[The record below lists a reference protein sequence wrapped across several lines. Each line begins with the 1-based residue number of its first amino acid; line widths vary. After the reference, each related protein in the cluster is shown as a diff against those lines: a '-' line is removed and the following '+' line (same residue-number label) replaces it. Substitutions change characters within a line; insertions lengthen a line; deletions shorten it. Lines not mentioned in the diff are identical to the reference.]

1 MACQYCR
8 LSVAFPMLL
17 LLLILMVHNGFI
29 GTSHCMTVQ
38 RQEMTDANESAAAQ
52 MMAAPN
58 RPSYFDLSRNAF
70 LSLVSTD
77 EEDQRMRQQWPESR
91 RRKNGQRDRQRQ
103 NGPKRKGNRKKQKHF
118 RPGANELGDEPL
130 SSSSSSSQGK
140 SLLPRPKPPPQQ
152 QTYVVASRDM
162 IGVEHCRTIPF
173 KQRIRIDGCLSKTVV
188 NNICHGQC
196 NSFFIPRL
204 HSSKLR
210 ALFESYSVCR
220 PTQVTTVTV
229 HLRCPNRVTPI
240 VRRKYF
246 KVKQCSCMSASEPLP
261 PSYAA

>member
-1 MACQYCR
+1 MAAGRCCR
-8 LSVAFPMLL
+8 LSAAMPTLL
-17 LLLILMVHNGFI
+17 LLLPLLMVRNGFI
-29 GTSHCMTVQ
+29 GTAHCMTVQ
-38 RQEMTDANESAAAQ
+38 RQDVAVDANESAVQ
-52 MMAAPN
+52 LLAPN
-58 RPSYFDLSRNAF
+58 RPSYFDLSRSAF

-77 EEDQRMRQQWPESR
+77 DEDQRRRHQWPEGH
-91 RRKNGQRDRQRQ
+91 RRKNAQQRDRHRQ
-103 NGPKRKGNRKKQKHF
+103 NGPKRKGNRRKQKHF
-118 RPGANELGDEPL
+118 RANNGGGGE
-130 SSSSSSSQGK
+130 SSPPQGK
-140 SLLPRPKPPPQQ
+140 PALARAKPQQ

-229 HLRCPNRVTPI
+229 HLRCPNRVSPI

-246 KVKQCSCMSASEPLP
+246 KVKRCSCMSASEPLS

>member
-8 LSVAFPMLL
+8 LFVAFPMLL
-17 LLLILMVHNGFI
+17 LILTVHNGFI
-29 GTSHCMTVQ
+29 GSSHCMTVQ

-77 EEDQRMRQQWPESR
+77 EEDQRMRQQWPEGR

-118 RPGANELGDEPL
+118 RAGANERGGDEPL
-130 SSSSSSSQGK
+130 SSSQGK
-140 SLLPRPKPPPQQ
+140 SLLARPPKP

-246 KVKQCSCMSASEPLP
+246 KVKQCSCMSASEPLS